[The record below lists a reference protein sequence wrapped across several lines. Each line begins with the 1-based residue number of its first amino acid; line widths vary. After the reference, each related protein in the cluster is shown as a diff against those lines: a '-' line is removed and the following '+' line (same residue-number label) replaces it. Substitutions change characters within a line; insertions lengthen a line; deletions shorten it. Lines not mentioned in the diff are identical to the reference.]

1 VASLGVRVRRGTH
14 AYGAAMAL
22 PEATVEVPFWV
33 EATAI
38 VTGSMSGSLRA
49 IRERLDLSGVAALAV
64 AAGLG
69 GGLIRDTL
77 LQAGTPV
84 AFTERWFLPIALI
97 AAAVTL
103 VLTPVVRHVTRLTF
117 VVDAPS
123 MGLYSIIGA
132 DKALLFGLPP
142 VGAILVGIL
151 SGTGGSLLADLAVG
165 VPPSLFRPGK
175 LRGVAAAAGV
185 TVFVIGTE
193 VSENRVAWFIAGVVI
208 VTALRLASLTL
219 GWGVGPAENLSGLS
233 EQMLRAIP
241 VPSVPETIR
250 PRRILGRVHRTAPM
264 TPPPAPP
271 APSGEA
277 RSEPGDD
284 GSLPSGA

>member
-1 VASLGVRVRRGTH
+1 
-14 AYGAAMAL
+14 
-22 PEATVEVPFWV
+22 
-33 EATAI
+33 
-38 VTGSMSGSLRA
+38 
-49 IRERLDLSGVAALAV
+49 
-64 AAGLG
+64 
-69 GGLIRDTL
+69 
-77 LQAGTPV
+77 Q
-84 AFTERWFLPIALI
+84 
-97 AAAVTL
+97 
-103 VLTPVVRHVTRLTF
+103 VTRLTF

-193 VSENRVAWFIAGVVI
+193 LSENRVAWFIAGVII

-241 VPSVPETIR
+241 VPSVPDTMR
-250 PRRILGRVHRTAPM
+250 PKRLFGWTHRDEPT
-264 TPPPAPP
+264 TPPTPAPTEP
-271 APSGEA
+271 SADAQPEEGDGGSVPSG
-277 RSEPGDD
+277 P
-284 GSLPSGA
+284 